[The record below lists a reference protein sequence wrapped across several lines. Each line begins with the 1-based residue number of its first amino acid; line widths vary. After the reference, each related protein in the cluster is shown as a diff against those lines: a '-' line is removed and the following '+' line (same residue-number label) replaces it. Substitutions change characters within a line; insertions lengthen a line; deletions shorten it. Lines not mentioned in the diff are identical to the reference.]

1 MVCAPQ
7 QRLAYG
13 PIAIG
18 IGGNIQVLLT
28 YDYWADDAA
37 RFAPVWN
44 DVLQSLQVGMYIQDP
59 TSGPRP

>member
-1 MVCAPQ
+1 
-7 QRLAYG
+7 
-13 PIAIG
+13 
-18 IGGNIQVLLT
+18 VLLT